1 MSRVS
6 QRDYEAISNKVADEE
21 PLTLHQ
27 RERLISQIFTDEL
40 LDDDPKRD
48 DSNQEWLGSMSD
60 EDLLKKYEE
69 ICR

>member
-1 MSRVS
+1 MKK
-6 QRDYEAISNKVADEE
+6 ISGKEYDKLSDKVADEE

>member
-6 QRDYEAISNKVADEE
+6 QRDYEAISNKVADEN
-21 PLTLHQ
+21 PLTLRQ

-40 LDDDPKRD
+40 CNDDPKRD